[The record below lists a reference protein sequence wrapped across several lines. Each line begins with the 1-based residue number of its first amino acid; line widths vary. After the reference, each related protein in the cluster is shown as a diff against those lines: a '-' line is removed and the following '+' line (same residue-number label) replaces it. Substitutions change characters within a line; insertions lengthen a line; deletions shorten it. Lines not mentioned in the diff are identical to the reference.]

1 MTWKITLADDWKRL
15 HRRGT
20 VILSSALAAISAFGP
35 TLRDAWQGMPDDLK
49 TIIPAHVQQGI
60 GYAIL
65 FASIVAVRYTTVR
78 RVAPPDA
85 AAGQRSGDGAQ

>member
-1 MTWKITLADDWKRL
+1 MNWKITLADDWKGL

-65 FASIVAVRYTTVR
+65 FASIVAVRYTAVR

-85 AAGQRSGDGAQ
+85 AAGQGNGDAAQ